1 MCLKTLNVSMFLI
14 MSGKLF
20 QIIAPAYCKE
30 HLKELLLAL
39 GKNNLFVQ
47 HNIVL
52 WVAISR
58 DRVNRSVI

>member
-1 MCLKTLNVSMFLI
+1 MFLI

-20 QIIAPAYCKE
+20 QIIAPGYYKA

-47 HNIVL
+47 HDLVRRA
-52 WVAISR
+52 AISR
-58 DRVNRSVI
+58 DRVSRSAI